1 MRPGFVI
8 VSKSQCDRRGY
19 GLRHSNHHC
28 DGHRLTVAGR
38 VEIDRSE
45 SGVAIVSL
53 LGEHELYSV
62 LEIER
67 ALDQAIQEGL
77 AVVIDLSGTEFLD
90 SSVVA
95 ILLRAREEAHVEGAS
110 FALVIDESTGQSVRQ
125 LFEITG
131 LATIFRVASSREEA
145 LAR

>member
-1 MRPGFVI
+1 
-8 VSKSQCDRRGY
+8 
-19 GLRHSNHHC
+19 
-28 DGHRLTVAGR
+28 LTVAGR

-45 SGVAIVSL
+45 DGVSIVSL

-62 LEIER
+62 LDIER
-67 ALDQAIQEGL
+67 ALDEAIRDGR
-77 AVVIDLSGTEFLD
+77 AVVVDLSRTDFLD

-110 FALVIDESTGQSVRQ
+110 FALVIDDSTGQSVRQ

-131 LATIFRVASSREEA
+131 LATIFRVVSSRAEA
-145 LAR
+145 LAH

>member
-1 MRPGFVI
+1 
-8 VSKSQCDRRGY
+8 
-19 GLRHSNHHC
+19 
-28 DGHRLTVAGR
+28 LTVAGR

-45 SGVAIVSL
+45 AGVAIVSL
-53 LGEHELYSV
+53 IGEHELYSV

-67 ALDQAIQEGL
+67 ALDQAIRDRL
-77 AVVIDLSGTEFLD
+77 AVVVDLSGTEFLD

-110 FALVIDESTGQSVRQ
+110 FALVIDDSTGQSVRQ

-131 LATIFRVASSREEA
+131 LATIFRVVSSRSEA
-145 LAR
+145 LSH

>member
-1 MRPGFVI
+1 
-8 VSKSQCDRRGY
+8 
-19 GLRHSNHHC
+19 
-28 DGHRLTVAGR
+28 LTVAGR

-45 SGVAIVSL
+45 PGVAIVSL
-53 LGEHELYSV
+53 IGEHELYSV
-62 LEIER
+62 LEVER
-67 ALDQAIQEGL
+67 ALDRAIHEGL
-77 AVVIDLSGTEFLD
+77 AIVVDLSGTEFLD

-110 FALVIDESTGQSVRQ
+110 FALVIDDSTGKSVRQ

-131 LATIFRVASSREEA
+131 LATIFRVASSRAEA